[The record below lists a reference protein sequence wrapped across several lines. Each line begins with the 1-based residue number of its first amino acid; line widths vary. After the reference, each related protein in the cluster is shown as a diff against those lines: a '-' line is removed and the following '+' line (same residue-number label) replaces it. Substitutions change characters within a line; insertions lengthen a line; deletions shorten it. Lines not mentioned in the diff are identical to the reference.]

1 MSMVNYLISEVLF
14 DPVYELHDMYKL
26 SLEVRYMYGIKPG
39 TTYRSELEA
48 GAVDAA
54 MTVWLDLWG
63 IITQIE
69 RGGDDSEVCI

>member
-1 MSMVNYLISEVLF
+1 MSMVGYLISEVLF

-26 SLEVRYMYGIKPG
+26 SLQVRYMYGIREG
-39 TTYRSELEA
+39 VVRRSELEA

-54 MTVWLDLWG
+54 MTVWLDLWS

-69 RGGDDSEVCI
+69 RDADDSEVCI